1 LNVSQEAVQ
10 MVIGRAATDAE
21 FLEALIE
28 NAAKACKGY
37 DLTADELGALEALD
51 TKSLKAFAG
60 TLDKRIQKGHS
71 IGLGV

>member
-1 LNVSQEAVQ
+1 MSLEAVQ

-21 FLEALIE
+21 FREALIQ

-37 DLTADELGALEALD
+37 DLTSDELAALEALD
-51 TKSLKAFAG
+51 AESLKAFAG

>member
-1 LNVSQEAVQ
+1 VSLKAVQ
-10 MVIGRAATDAE
+10 MVIGRAATDEE
-21 FLEALIE
+21 FREALIE

-37 DLTADELGALEALD
+37 DLTPEELKALEALD
-51 TKSLKAFAG
+51 AESLKAFAG